1 MSIIVPS
8 ENRSLLWLVSS
19 LSFEVFIIIDDLISD
34 ALVLYWEYEDF
45 TKKILEIGLKP
56 LARLGNSAVKGS
68 PLLSLI
74 DFDLNHENQ
83 FLGLCYFSLEV
94 A

>member
-1 MSIIVPS
+1 MS
-8 ENRSLLWLVSS
+8 SLL
-19 LSFEVFIIIDDLISD
+19 FEVFIIIYDLISD
-34 ALVLYWEYEDF
+34 VLVLYWGYEDF
-45 TKKILEIGLKP
+45 TKKTLEIGLKP

-74 DFDLNHENQ
+74 DFDFNHENQ
-83 FLGLCYFSLEV
+83 FLGLCYFGLEV